1 MSVQLTA
8 LFLLGAIVTEQR
20 FQNILSVGTT
30 SHKHSRNIIFL
41 RIDDY
46 AVLVQEQI
54 ARIVIW
60 SHHVAEVVN
69 AILQTVHHHRVIRI
83 VILHRSRIMRVV
95 VVNVQHYDHRAFQ
108 RLLVVGKNPAAV
120 SLLPAAIL
128 VLAYHIVEL
137 GIGVR
142 PLYVGVNACHE
153 RLRLLTQPIKPVNS
167 DILQSFL
174 ILIIGNVKRLRLER
188 TVGKLARIVEAFI
201 TEAHSFGVE
210 LLRKV
215 AYVQT

>member
-1 MSVQLTA
+1 M
-8 LFLLGAIVTEQR
+8 
-20 FQNILSVGTT
+20 
-30 SHKHSRNIIFL
+30 
-41 RIDDY
+41 RI
-46 AVLVQEQI
+46 
-54 ARIVIW
+54 
-60 SHHVAEVVN
+60 
-69 AILQTVHHHRVIRI
+69 
-83 VILHRSRIMRVV
+83 V

-120 SLLPAAIL
+120 SLLTAAIL

-174 ILIIGNVKRLRLER
+174 ILIVGYVKRLKLER
-188 TVGKLARIVEAFI
+188 TVCKLARIIKTLVAE
-201 TEAHSFGVE
+201 THSFGVE

-215 AYVQT
+215 AYVQP